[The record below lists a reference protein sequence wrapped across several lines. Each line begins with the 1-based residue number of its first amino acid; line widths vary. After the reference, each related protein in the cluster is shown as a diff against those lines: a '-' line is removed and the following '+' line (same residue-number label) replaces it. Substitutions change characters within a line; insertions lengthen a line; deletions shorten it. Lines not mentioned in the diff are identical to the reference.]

1 MNASASLVTPSGRV
15 LSEAEDSMVT
25 ITVDSGPKNLL
36 NPFVMTQ
43 LRDALESADRDPSV
57 AGMVLTGAGGV
68 FCGGLDVSAI
78 QAGADPREFAR
89 ELVALLGVFPKLT
102 KPVAAAVNG
111 DALASGASLVAS
123 CDFAA
128 AAAGTRLGTYEVSVG
143 IWPMIAQ
150 VPLIHRLG
158 ARAAMENIG
167 AGEPF
172 TAQRA
177 LDVGL
182 IQRVVDPDAVLSTV
196 REWLTAAAR
205 AGAAGTCRPSV
216 YELAE
221 MPYPEALS
229 VALGK
234 FVAQFEDPS

>member
-1 MNASASLVTPSGRV
+1 MTSSALTAAGRVTSEADGSLVT
-15 LSEAEDSMVT
+15 
-25 ITVDSGPKNLL
+25 ITLDHGPKNLL
-36 NPFVMTQ
+36 NPAVMTG
-43 LRDALESADRDPSV
+43 LREALQAADRDPAV
-57 AGMVLTGAGGV
+57 TGIVLTGAGEV

-89 ELVALLGVFPKLT
+89 ELVALLGLFPTLSS
-102 KPVAAAVNG
+102 PVVAAVNG

-128 AAAGTRLGTYEVSVG
+128 AAEGARLGTYEVSVG

-172 TAQRA
+172 TTQRA

-182 IQRVVDPDAVLSTV
+182 IQRVVPSDAITTTV
-196 REWLTAAAR
+196 RQWLTNAAR
-205 AGAAGTCRPSV
+205 AGAAGSSRPSV

-221 MPYPEALS
+221 LPYPEALT
-229 VALGK
+229 VALGR
-234 FVAQFEDPS
+234 FVAQFEDRS